1 MAMAMLAAMIRA
13 VTAILGTVRGLF
25 QGAGQQQAQHNAGK
39 QVAQGPA
46 RHAPHAV
53 DGQAVQD
60 AAQGAHNGAS
70 SGAEEAAKDYQNGIA
85 QAQVVVFKKG
95 DLQRQAHGD
104 IQADA
109 QAQNGDPAGG
119 VTGFPE
125 ESCHGIILLNFFQRR
140 ALRMFTVKP
149 WGAFCKYTDCRISV
163 DSIGNRRF

>member
-1 MAMAMLAAMIRA
+1 MSILPLNLQSTDFELFEIPAQFAQDRN
-13 VTAILGTVRGLF
+13 AI
-25 QGAGQQQAQHNAGK
+25 
-39 QVAQGPA
+39 
-46 RHAPHAV
+46 
-53 DGQAVQD
+53 D
-60 AAQGAHNGAS
+60 A
-70 SGAEEAAKDYQNGIA
+70 KW
-85 QAQVVVFKKG
+85 K